1 MKFSLTSCDIHMII
15 LVVNNDDDEKKDEN
29 TGLRKD
35 LWWLEFFHFKKWKD
49 NLFKKNDSNMFSF
62 HYVNINYWWNKKR
75 TRFFLLVCVWSFV
88 KASPFFSVSISGA
101 IHKRLS
107 QKINL
112 WIFFL
117 SIKMKIKTKNL
128 TSFKDFLFLLDSKS
142 IRFFFCC
149 CFQSI
154 FDFHLNRY
162 FVNSNINTVPKKRLM
177 KKKYVKFIIKRKKI

>member
-15 LVVNNDDDEKKDEN
+15 LVVNNDDDEKKDKN

-75 TRFFLLVCVWSFV
+75 TRFFFISVCVVVCESITI
-88 KASPFFSVSISGA
+88 FSVSISGA
-101 IHKRLS
+101 IHKRPS

-142 IRFFFCC
+142 IRFFFVVV
-149 CFQSI
+149 FSQFLI
-154 FDFHLNRY
+154 FIWIDILL
-162 FVNSNINTVPKKRLM
+162 IQT
-177 KKKYVKFIIKRKKI
+177 